1 MQKIKFYLLI
11 TSLLFYACQQTP
23 PDQQASQVSVE
34 RDSITAPVEQAA
46 VQNTQMIDGELI
58 LLHGAD
64 TLAFEHRTEDLAK
77 YLGKPDKVDVN
88 TIECGGYFETNQ
100 SDPGQAQVH
109 HYGGSSFEVYG
120 PRAVMMAIDFQDGKL
135 KANLGGILLDRT
147 ITVEK
152 FQQLYPQ
159 ADLGNSNQKEAD
171 KTESVRLQA
180 GNSDDAWMFRFVNG
194 KLAKLEYYIP
204 C

>member
-1 MQKIKFYLLI
+1 
-11 TSLLFYACQQTP
+11 
-23 PDQQASQVSVE
+23 
-34 RDSITAPVEQAA
+34 
-46 VQNTQMIDGELI
+46 
-58 LLHGAD
+58 
-64 TLAFEHRTEDLAK
+64 
-77 YLGKPDKVDVN
+77 
-88 TIECGGYFETNQ
+88 
-100 SDPGQAQVH
+100 
-109 HYGGSSFEVYG
+109 
-120 PRAVMMAIDFQDGKL
+120 MMAIDFQDGKL